1 MYNVSN
7 EFLSTIASPAQE
19 HRLTGTIG
27 SIPFDESNI
36 VGGSFHITN
45 QCTDT
50 SDVVLG
56 SVYIG
61 QLEATFTGIEISY
74 TNWIG
79 RTITPTFSLKVGPN
93 TWEDVPMGI
102 YRIIEASHTADGVHV
117 VAYDNMRKFDKK
129 FKKSRFRFTGG
140 MQFFVEQ
147 ACTDC
152 HVTFGMTDEEFNA
165 LPNANDVFDMFGVW
179 GKYKDFANDI
189 QTYRDLLFWIA
200 QTLGCFATIN
210 RAGELIFR
218 KYDKNIVE
226 TISQTD
232 RLAGAE
238 FADYITNYTGIYVD
252 DMLTNGESYYGYDA
266 TLLQAEIS
274 LVQSE
279 IAGIDQDILDNEAAL
294 EELERKY
301 EAHEIT
307 EEEYQEQKAELTAER
322 KSLNSRRKQ
331 LQKRLNWL
339 LKALEKAQSGEEG
352 TFMEL
357 GSNPF
362 LQSDVDTEKERERR
376 RVLGA
381 LDEISYTP
389 FQCSTVLGVH
399 YDLGDVLYFTG
410 GHAGDDGVFCCLMS
424 YDWNLNGE
432 YQMQG
437 FGVDPSI
444 ANVKDHV
451 EKKAESVNENALK
464 AARSTVGT
472 VVPDGTDPVG
482 KDGDFY
488 FSKPEVE
495 PYEPSDVCINH
506 GYFSAPT
513 ITLEGS
519 KLNVEAHLGSDIA
532 EWMVFKIEGLTAG
545 KEYTL
550 QSTFQQFPA
559 PDYVDDGCTGVWPW
573 EMSPAD
579 VSNLANAICVCDV
592 YPYRIGES
600 NWGPQWTG
608 RNNEAANAIWDVTVR
623 DTYDQSRYGTLHG
636 ITLAYDAEEH
646 DYTLPFTAGNST
658 MYVILLMT
666 RWTTSKLFYA
676 NGPSYRDIKWEFTSF
691 WSNGVEF
698 PVMRYYDTEKGGWT
712 DLDYIAKPE
721 ESTDTDER
729 TGIGL
734 TVDNKVI
741 KLKPSVMRAWFKA
754 DPPQVT
760 RNFNQYC
767 VRYTGKPAEGITIS
781 PAGDHDGWEHKAIK
795 VDKEGVYRIRSGG
808 TVDTSKKQW
817 CSYAISGLTVGKR
830 YYFNFACNFKDGT
843 TFGNNFNKGLGVVFS
858 NQSSISSTDYSG
870 EGDTFD
876 ANTLYYSM
884 RRSTVMN
891 FADFSFVATATTM
904 YMFVVIGDITNNQTS
919 SLVISKMVISRTE
932 RYYVRSFYIF
942 DLVANKWLSYKPFG
956 SGSDEGGEGS
966 SSLDELE
973 DVNIQSLSDGQIL
986 QYDEDSGE
994 WVNANPYS
1002 LPIASASTL
1011 GGIKVGQN
1019 LSIDANGVLSATASS
1034 DVEELG
1040 DLEDVTILNL
1050 ANKQILK
1057 YNSTTEQWENTT
1069 DDELIVLTNAQ
1080 YEALSQQEQNDPHK
1094 YYFVTD
1100 RNGGGGGGG
1109 GASSVSELS
1118 DVSISSLV
1126 GGQVLKY
1133 NSTSQ
1138 KWENANESGGG
1149 GGSSYSVT
1157 EIYTGTAITA
1167 TVTMSDSFENYD
1179 ALQFTTGFDYNGRT
1193 FYVSKT
1199 FLKADLET
1207 ALANSGMIVMGNSTN
1222 SYCFGVVSDVD
1233 EFTNCYGS
1241 GYLFS
1246 IKGIK
1251 Y

>member
-1 MYNVSN
+1 MYNVSSA
-7 EFLSTIASPAQE
+7 FRDAITSPAQE
-19 HRLTGTIG
+19 HRVTGTIG
-27 SIPFDESNI
+27 EYPFDESNI
-36 VGGSFHITN
+36 ISGTFHISN
-45 QCTDT
+45 QSTDT

-56 SVYIG
+56 SVFIG
-61 QLEATFTGIEISY
+61 QLEATFTGMDMITY
-74 TNWIG
+74 TNWVG
-79 RTITPTFSLKVGPN
+79 KTITASFGLKIGDN
-93 TWEDVPMGI
+93 WEEVPLGI
-102 YRIIEASHTADGVHV
+102 YRIIEASHTAEGVQV

-147 ACTDC
+147 ACSDC
-152 HVTFGMTDEEFNA
+152 HVEFGMTDAEFEA
-165 LPNANDVFDMFGVW
+165 LPNADEVFDMFGVW

-200 QTLGCFATIN
+200 QTLGCFATID
-210 RAGELIFR
+210 RQGKLVFR
-218 KYDKNIVE
+218 KYTKNLTD
-226 TISQTD
+226 TISQRE

-252 DMLTNGESYYGYDA
+252 DMINNGESYYGYDA
-266 TLLQAEIS
+266 ALLQAEIN

-279 IAGIDQDILDNEAAL
+279 IAGVDQDLLDNESAMQ
-294 EELERKY
+294 ELERKHD
-301 EAHEIT
+301 AHEIT
-307 EEEYQEQKAELTAER
+307 DEEYVTQKAQLEKER
-322 KSLNSRRKQ
+322 KSLNSQKKQ

-339 LKALEKAQSGEEG
+339 LKALQKAQSGEDG

-362 LQSDVDTEKERERR
+362 LQSDIATEKERNRR
-376 RVLGA
+376 TVLGA
-381 LDEISYTP
+381 LDDISYTP
-389 FQCSTVLGVH
+389 FQCSSIMGVH

-410 GHAGDDGVFCCLMS
+410 GHAGEDGVFCCIMS

-437 FGVDPSI
+437 FGSDPSI

-451 EKKAESVNENALK
+451 QKKAESVNENALK

-472 VVPDGTDPVG
+472 EVPEGDNPVG
-482 KDGDFY
+482 KDGDLY
-488 FSKPEVE
+488 FSKPEVI
-495 PYEPSDVCINH
+495 PFEPSDTCINH
-506 GYFSAPT
+506 GYFDRPD
-513 ITLEGS
+513 ITLAGG
-519 KLNVEAHLGSDIA
+519 KLNVETHLGSDIA
-532 EWMVFKIEGLTAG
+532 EWLVFKIEGLTVG
-545 KEYTL
+545 TEYTL
-550 QSTFQQFPA
+550 QSTFQQTPSDDFE
-559 PDYVDDGCTGVWPW
+559 DDGYNGIWPW
-573 EMSPAD
+573 EMSPANT
-579 VSNLANAICVCDV
+579 SNLANAICVCDV
-592 YPYRIGES
+592 YPYRIADA
-600 NWGPQWTG
+600 NWGILWTG
-608 RNNEAANAIWDVTVR
+608 ENNEDAGAIWDVDVK
-623 DTYDQSRYGTLHG
+623 DQNDQSIEGTLHG
-636 ITLAYDAEEH
+636 ITLNYDANEH
-646 DYTLPFTAGNST
+646 DYELPFTAGNST

-676 NGPSYRDIKWEFTSF
+676 NGPTSRDIKWNFTSF

-698 PVMRYYDTEKGGWT
+698 PVMKYYDTEKGGWT
-712 DLDYIAKPE
+712 DLDYIAKTE
-721 ESTDTDER
+721 ESTDLDER

-760 RNFNQYC
+760 RHFNQYC

-781 PAGDHDGWEHKAIK
+781 PAGDHDGWEHKSIK
-795 VDKEGVYRIRSGG
+795 RDKEGVYRIRSGG

-817 CSYAISGLTVGKR
+817 CSYAISGLTVGQR

-858 NQSSISSTDYSG
+858 NQSTISSTDYSG

-876 ANTLYYSM
+876 EETLYYSM

-904 YMFVVIGDITNNQTS
+904 YMFVVIGDITNGQTS
-919 SLVISKMVISRTE
+919 SLVISKFVLSLTE

-942 DLVANKWLSYKPFG
+942 DLVSNKWLSYKPFG
-956 SGSDEGGEGS
+956 SGSDEGGEDA
-966 SSLDELE
+966 SSLEELE
-973 DVNIQSLSDGQIL
+973 DVNISNLSDGQIL

-994 WVNANPYS
+994 WVNANKS
-1002 LPIASASTL
+1002 LPIASANTL

-1019 LSIDANGVLSATASS
+1019 LSIDENGVLSATASS
-1034 DVEELG
+1034 DVEELD
-1040 DLEDVTILNL
+1040 DLNDVTIVNL
-1050 ANKQILK
+1050 ANGQILK
-1057 YNSTTEQWENTT
+1057 YNSTTEQWENST
-1069 DDELIVLTNAQ
+1069 DDELIELTNAE
-1080 YEALSQQEQNDPHK
+1080 YEALSQAEQNDPHK

-1100 RNGGGGGGG
+1100 RNGSGGGGGG
-1109 GASSVSELS
+1109 GSISELS
-1118 DVSISSLV
+1118 DVDISSLT

-1133 NSTSQ
+1133 NATTQ

-1149 GGSSYSVT
+1149 GGGSYSVT
-1157 EIYTGTAITA
+1157 EIYTGTTITA
-1167 TVTMSDSFENYD
+1167 TISMTDSFENYD

-1207 ALANSGMIVMGNSTN
+1207 ALNNNGYIVMGNSTN
-1222 SYCFGVVSDVD
+1222 SYCFGVVADVD

-1246 IKGIK
+1246 IKGIT